1 MTEQLAREFKEV
13 DERAVSGLD
22 QRRKVALGTI
32 ALSFCAW
39 LRSRQGTS
47 IYLQHDAET
56 RNNADR
62 WQNPHTLIT
71 SETAMLRLFEER
83 LDPFPPDE
91 APPPPVGLMRFLWA
105 CTRGARGY
113 ILAFALLS
121 ASVSIYEA
129 WLFSFLGQVVDLLS
143 TWQSGGA
150 AGDEESRVLWGIG
163 IVLVVSIGL
172 VALRTMVQ
180 HQILAIN
187 LPLRLRWDFHRL
199 MLRQS
204 LSFFSDEFSGRVT
217 TKVMQ
222 TALSVR
228 EVLFTLI
235 EILPGIGV
243 YFIAI
248 IALAGGFALKL
259 MLPFLAWIVL
269 FGLAMVY
276 FVPRLGKVGQ
286 EQADARSSM
295 TGRIADAYTNI
306 TTVKLFSHSKRE
318 AHFARAA
325 MEDFKLTGFRQ
336 MRLVSQFEIVN
347 QALVVALILGAGGY
361 ALWLWHQGEV
371 GTGAVA
377 AITAMALRIN
387 GMSHWIMW
395 QMTSLF
401 ENIGTVQDGM
411 ATLTSGPKVQDVPDA
426 KVLEPAGGEVVFDN
440 VSFNYN
446 GERQV
451 LDGLTLHIRPG
462 EKIGLVGRSGA
473 GKSTLINLLLRFY
486 DVDRGEIR
494 IDGQN
499 IAEVTQDSL
508 RSVIGMVTQD
518 TSLLH
523 RSIRD
528 NIAYGRP
535 DATDEDIHRAAVN
548 AQADGFISQLSDKQ
562 GHSGYDT
569 LVGERGIKLSGGQR
583 QRIAI
588 ARVMLKNAPILLLD
602 EATSALD
609 SEVEVA
615 IQESLD
621 EMMQGKTVIAIAHRL
636 STIAAMDRLIVMDEG
651 RIVEQGTHAQLLE
664 KNGTYARLW
673 QHQSGGFLGEDRGLV
688 EVMEE

>member
-1 MTEQLAREFKEV
+1 
-13 DERAVSGLD
+13 
-22 QRRKVALGTI
+22 
-32 ALSFCAW
+32 
-39 LRSRQGTS
+39 
-47 IYLQHDAET
+47 
-56 RNNADR
+56 
-62 WQNPHTLIT
+62 
-71 SETAMLRLFEER
+71 MLRLFEQR

-411 ATLTSGPKVQDVPDA
+411 ATLTSGPKVQDAPDA
-426 KVLEPAGGEVVFDN
+426 RVLEPAGGEVVFDN

-651 RIVEQGTHAQLLE
+651 RIIEQGTHAQLLE

>member
-1 MTEQLAREFKEV
+1 
-13 DERAVSGLD
+13 
-22 QRRKVALGTI
+22 
-32 ALSFCAW
+32 
-39 LRSRQGTS
+39 
-47 IYLQHDAET
+47 
-56 RNNADR
+56 
-62 WQNPHTLIT
+62 
-71 SETAMLRLFEER
+71 MLRLFEER

-150 AGDEESRVLWGIG
+150 ASDEESRVLWGIG

-411 ATLTSGPKVQDVPDA
+411 ATLTSGPKVQDAPDA

-508 RSVIGMVTQD
+508 RSAIGMVTQD

-651 RIVEQGTHAQLLE
+651 RIIEQGTHAQLLE

>member
-1 MTEQLAREFKEV
+1 
-13 DERAVSGLD
+13 
-22 QRRKVALGTI
+22 
-32 ALSFCAW
+32 
-39 LRSRQGTS
+39 
-47 IYLQHDAET
+47 
-56 RNNADR
+56 
-62 WQNPHTLIT
+62 
-71 SETAMLRLFEER
+71 MLRVFER
-83 LDPFPPDE
+83 WLDPFPPDE
-91 APPPPVGLMRFLWA
+91 IPPPPLGLLRFLWA

-113 ILAFALLS
+113 ILALALFS
-121 ASVSIYEA
+121 AGVSIYEA
-129 WLFSFLGQVVDLLS
+129 WLFSFLGQVVDLLPA
-143 TWQSGGA
+143 WQAGGA
-150 AGDEESRVLWGIG
+150 SEQESRVLW
-163 IVLVVSIGL
+163 SIGGVLLGSIVL
-172 VALRTMVQ
+172 VALRTLMQ
-180 HQILAIN
+180 HQVLAIN

-222 TALSVR
+222 TALAVR

-235 EILPGIGV
+235 EVLPGIGV

-248 IALAGGFALKL
+248 IALAGGFALQL
-259 MLPFLAWIVL
+259 MLPFLAWGAL
-269 FGLAMVY
+269 FGLAMLY

-286 EQADARSSM
+286 EQAHARSSM
-295 TGRIADAYTNI
+295 TGRISDAYTNI

-347 QALVVALILGAGGY
+347 QALVVGLILDAGGY
-361 ALWLWHQGEV
+361 ALWLWHQGQV
-371 GTGAVA
+371 GAGAVA
-377 AITAMALRIN
+377 AVTAMALRIN

-411 ATLTSGPKVQDVPDA
+411 ATLTRGPKVQDAPDA
-426 KVLEPAGGEVVFDN
+426 GTLVTRGGAVTFDK

-451 LDGLTLHIRPG
+451 LDDLTLHIRPG
-462 EKIGLVGRSGA
+462 EKVGLVGRSGA

-486 DVDRGEIR
+486 DVNSGEIR

-499 IAEVTQDSL
+499 IAQVTQDSL
-508 RSVIGMVTQD
+508 RSAIGMVTQD

-523 RSIRD
+523 RTIRD

-535 DATDEDIHRAAVN
+535 EATEAQIRSAAAN
-548 AQADGFISQLSDKQ
+548 AQADGFISQLSDRQ

-621 EMMQGKTVIAIAHRL
+621 DMMQGKTVIAIAHRL

-651 RIVEQGTHAQLLE
+651 RIIEQGSHAELLE

-673 QHQSGGFLGEDRGLV
+673 RHQSGGFLGEDQGLV
-688 EVMEE
+688 EAVE

>member
-1 MTEQLAREFKEV
+1 M
-13 DERAVSGLD
+13 
-22 QRRKVALGTI
+22 
-32 ALSFCAW
+32 
-39 LRSRQGTS
+39 LRS
-47 IYLQHDAET
+47 
-56 RNNADR
+56 
-62 WQNPHTLIT
+62 
-71 SETAMLRLFEER
+71 FERR

-91 APPPPVGLMRFLWA
+91 IPPPPDGLARFLWA

-113 ILAFALLS
+113 ILAMAVFS
-121 ASVSIYEA
+121 AGVSIYEA
-129 WLFSFLGQVVDLLS
+129 WLFSFLGQVVDQLS
-143 TWQSGGA
+143 AWQAGGA
-150 AGDEESRVLWGIG
+150 AAIEEKRVLWSIA
-163 IVLVVSIGL
+163 IVLLTSIGL

-180 HQILAIN
+180 HQVLAIN

-222 TALSVR
+222 TALAVR
-228 EVLFTLI
+228 EVLFTVI
-235 EILPGIGV
+235 EIAPGIGV

-248 IALAGGFALKL
+248 IALAGGFDLKL

-269 FGLAMVY
+269 FGLAMWY
-276 FVPRLGKVGQ
+276 FVPRLGEVGQ
-286 EQADARSSM
+286 EQAHARSSM
-295 TGRIADAYTNI
+295 TGRISDAYTNI
-306 TTVKLFSHSKRE
+306 TTVKLFSHSRRE

-325 MEDFKLTGFRQ
+325 MEDFKHTGFRQ

-347 QALVVALILGAGGY
+347 QALVVGLILGAGGY

-395 QMTSLF
+395 QMTTLF

-411 ATLTSGPKVQDVPDA
+411 STLTRGPKVQDAPGA
-426 KVLEPAGGEVVFDN
+426 GVLQTTGGAVVFDN

-451 LDGLTLHIRPG
+451 LDGLNLAIHPG

-486 DVDRGEIR
+486 DVDSGEIR

-499 IAEVTQDSL
+499 IAQVTQDSL
-508 RSVIGMVTQD
+508 RSAIGMVTQD

-535 DATDEDIHRAAVN
+535 DATDEQVHRAAVN

-636 STIAAMDRLIVMDEG
+636 STIAAMDRLIVMDQG

-673 QHQSGGFLGEDRGLV
+673 RHQSGGFLGEDQAV
-688 EVMEE
+688 AEEME

>member
-1 MTEQLAREFKEV
+1 
-13 DERAVSGLD
+13 
-22 QRRKVALGTI
+22 
-32 ALSFCAW
+32 
-39 LRSRQGTS
+39 
-47 IYLQHDAET
+47 
-56 RNNADR
+56 
-62 WQNPHTLIT
+62 
-71 SETAMLRLFEER
+71 MLRLFEQR

-150 AGDEESRVLWGIG
+150 AGAEESRVLWGIG

-411 ATLTSGPKVQDVPDA
+411 ATLTSGPKVQDAPDA
-426 KVLEPAGGEVVFDN
+426 KVLQPAGGEVVFDN

-499 IAEVTQDSL
+499 IAKVTQDSL

-535 DATDEDIHRAAVN
+535 DATDADIHRAAVN
-548 AQADGFISQLSDKQ
+548 AQADGFISQLSDQQ

-651 RIVEQGTHAQLLE
+651 RIIEQGTHAQLLE

>member
-1 MTEQLAREFKEV
+1 MFRVF
-13 DERAVSGLD
+13 ER
-22 QRRKVALGTI
+22 
-32 ALSFCAW
+32 W
-39 LRSRQGTS
+39 
-47 IYLQHDAET
+47 
-56 RNNADR
+56 
-62 WQNPHTLIT
+62 
-71 SETAMLRLFEER
+71 

-91 APPPPVGLMRFLWA
+91 VPPPPVGLARFLWA

-113 ILAFALLS
+113 ILALALLS
-121 ASVSIYEA
+121 AGVSIYEA

-143 TWQSGGA
+143 AWQNGGDSGGQ
-150 AGDEESRVLWGIG
+150 ESRVLWGIG
-163 IVLVVSIGL
+163 LVLLTSVLL

-180 HQILAIN
+180 HQVLAIN

-222 TALSVR
+222 TALAVR
-228 EVLFTLI
+228 EVLFTVI
-235 EILPGIGV
+235 EIAPGIGV

-259 MLPFLAWIVL
+259 MLPFLAWIAL
-269 FGLAMVY
+269 FGVAMWY
-276 FVPRLGKVGQ
+276 FVPRLGQVGQ
-286 EQADARSSM
+286 EQANARSSM
-295 TGRIADAYTNI
+295 TGRVSDAYTNI

-325 MEDFKLTGFRQ
+325 MEDFKQTGFRQ

-347 QALVVALILGAGGY
+347 QALVVGLILGAGGY
-361 ALWLWHQGEV
+361 ALWLWHQGQV
-371 GTGAVA
+371 GAGAVA

-411 ATLTSGPKVQDVPDA
+411 ETLTRGPKVQDAPNAGVLVPS
-426 KVLEPAGGEVVFDN
+426 GGAVTFDN
-440 VSFNYN
+440 VHFNYN

-451 LDGLTLHIRPG
+451 LDGLSLHIRAG

-486 DVDRGEIR
+486 DVDSGTIR

-499 IAEVTQDSL
+499 IAQVTQDSL
-508 RSVIGMVTQD
+508 RSAIGMVTQD

-535 DATDEDIHRAAVN
+535 DATDAQVRSAAIS
-548 AQADGFISQLSDKQ
+548 AQADGFISQLSDRQ
-562 GHSGYDT
+562 GHTGYDT

-621 EMMQGKTVIAIAHRL
+621 DMMQGKTVIAIAHRL

-651 RIVEQGTHAQLLE
+651 RIIEQGTHAELLE
-664 KNGTYARLW
+664 RNGTYARLW
-673 QHQSGGFLGEDRGLV
+673 QHQSGGFLGEEQGLDEAMDRA
-688 EVMEE
+688 

>member
-1 MTEQLAREFKEV
+1 
-13 DERAVSGLD
+13 
-22 QRRKVALGTI
+22 
-32 ALSFCAW
+32 
-39 LRSRQGTS
+39 
-47 IYLQHDAET
+47 
-56 RNNADR
+56 
-62 WQNPHTLIT
+62 
-71 SETAMLRLFEER
+71 MLRVFER
-83 LDPFPPDE
+83 WLDPFPPDE
-91 APPPPVGLMRFLWA
+91 VPPPPVGLLRFLWG

-113 ILAFALLS
+113 ILALALFS
-121 ASVSIYEA
+121 AGVSIYEA
-129 WLFSFLGQVVDLLS
+129 WLFSFLGQVVDLLPA
-143 TWQSGGA
+143 WQAGTAASG
-150 AGDEESRVLWGIG
+150 EESRVLWGIG
-163 IVLVVSIGL
+163 LVLLASIGL
-172 VALRTMVQ
+172 VALRTLMQ
-180 HQILAIN
+180 HQVLAIN

-222 TALSVR
+222 TALAVR
-228 EVLFTLI
+228 EVLFTFI
-235 EILPGIGV
+235 EIIPGIGV

-248 IALAGGFALKL
+248 IALAGGFALQL
-259 MLPFLAWIVL
+259 MLPFMAWLVL
-269 FGLAMVY
+269 FGLAMLY
-276 FVPRLGKVGQ
+276 FVPRLGQVGQ
-286 EQADARSSM
+286 EQANARSSM
-295 TGRIADAYTNI
+295 TGRISDAYTNI

-361 ALWLWHQGEV
+361 ALWLWHQGQV
-371 GTGAVA
+371 GAGAVA

-401 ENIGTVQDGM
+401 ESIGTVQDGM
-411 ATLTSGPKVQDVPDA
+411 ATLTRGPKVQDAPNA
-426 KVLEPAGGEVVFDN
+426 GVLQTRGGAVTFDK
-440 VSFNYN
+440 VSFNYG

-451 LDGLTLHIRPG
+451 LDDLTLHIRPG
-462 EKIGLVGRSGA
+462 EKVGLVGRSGA

-486 DVDRGEIR
+486 DVNSGTIR
-494 IDGQN
+494 IDGQD

-508 RSVIGMVTQD
+508 RSAIGMVTQD

-535 DATDEDIHRAAVN
+535 DATDAQIRSAAAN

-583 QRIAI
+583 QRVAI

-651 RIVEQGTHAQLLE
+651 RIVEQGTHAELLG

-673 QHQSGGFLGEDRGLV
+673 QHQSGGFLGEDQGVV
-688 EVMEE
+688 ESVE

>member
-1 MTEQLAREFKEV
+1 
-13 DERAVSGLD
+13 
-22 QRRKVALGTI
+22 
-32 ALSFCAW
+32 
-39 LRSRQGTS
+39 
-47 IYLQHDAET
+47 
-56 RNNADR
+56 
-62 WQNPHTLIT
+62 
-71 SETAMLRLFEER
+71 MLRAFERR

-91 APPPPVGLMRFLWA
+91 APPPPVGLLRFLWA

-113 ILAFALLS
+113 VLALALLS
-121 ASVSIYEA
+121 AGVSIYEA
-129 WLFSFLGQVVDLLS
+129 WLFSFLGQVVDLLAA
-143 TWQSGGA
+143 WQAGGA
-150 AGDEESRVLWGIG
+150 ADGQETRVLWGIA
-163 IVLVVSIGL
+163 IVLLTSIGL

-180 HQILAIN
+180 HQVLAIN

-222 TALSVR
+222 TALAVR
-228 EVLFTLI
+228 EVLFTII
-235 EILPGIGV
+235 EIAPGIGV

-248 IALAGGFALKL
+248 IALAGGFDLKL
-259 MLPFLAWIVL
+259 ILPFIAWVAL
-269 FGLAMVY
+269 FGLAMLY
-276 FVPRLGKVGQ
+276 FVPRLGQVGQ
-286 EQADARSSM
+286 EQAHARSSM
-295 TGRIADAYTNI
+295 TGRVSDAYTNI

-347 QALVVALILGAGGY
+347 QALVVGLIAGAGGY

-377 AITAMALRIN
+377 AITAMALRVN

-411 ATLTSGPKVQDVPDA
+411 ETLTRGPKVQDAPNA
-426 KVLEPAGGEVVFDN
+426 GVLKTTGGAVDFDN

-462 EKIGLVGRSGA
+462 EKVGLVGRSGA

-486 DVDRGEIR
+486 DVDSGEIR

-499 IAEVTQDSL
+499 IAKVTQDSL
-508 RSVIGMVTQD
+508 RSAIGMVTQD

-535 DATDEDIHRAAVN
+535 DATEQQIRRAAAN
-548 AQADGFISQLSDKQ
+548 AQADAFIEQLSDRQ

-615 IQESLD
+615 IQESLN
-621 EMMQGKTVIAIAHRL
+621 EMMEGKTVIAIAHRL

-651 RIVEQGTHAQLLE
+651 RIIEQGTHSELLAR
-664 KNGTYARLW
+664 NGTYARLW
-673 QHQSGGFLGEDRGLV
+673 QHQSGGFLGEDQGV
-688 EVMEE
+688 AEAME

>member
-1 MTEQLAREFKEV
+1 
-13 DERAVSGLD
+13 
-22 QRRKVALGTI
+22 
-32 ALSFCAW
+32 
-39 LRSRQGTS
+39 
-47 IYLQHDAET
+47 
-56 RNNADR
+56 
-62 WQNPHTLIT
+62 
-71 SETAMLRLFEER
+71 MLRAFERR

-91 APPPPVGLMRFLWA
+91 VPPPPTGLARFLWA

-113 ILAFALLS
+113 IIAFAVLS
-121 ASVSIYEA
+121 AAVSIYEA
-129 WLFSFLGQVVDLLS
+129 WLFSFLGQVVHLLT
-143 TWQSGGA
+143 TWQQGGEA
-150 AGDEESRVLWGIG
+150 AAQESRVLWGMG
-163 IVLVVSIGL
+163 LVMVGSIAL

-222 TALSVR
+222 TALAVR
-228 EVLFTLI
+228 DVLFTLI

-248 IALAGGFALKL
+248 IALAGGFAPKL
-259 MLPFLAWIVL
+259 MLPFVAWLIL
-269 FGLAMVY
+269 FGLAMWY

-286 EQADARSSM
+286 EQAHARSSM
-295 TGRIADAYTNI
+295 TGRISDAYTNI
-306 TTVKLFSHSKRE
+306 ATVKLFSHSNRE

-325 MEDFKLTGFRQ
+325 MEDFKNTGFRQ

-347 QALVVALILGAGGY
+347 QALVVGLLMAAGGY
-361 ALWLWHQGEV
+361 ALWLCHLGEI

-401 ENIGTVQDGM
+401 ENIGTLQDGM
-411 ATLTSGPKVQDVPDA
+411 GTLTRGAKVQDA
-426 KVLEPAGGEVVFDN
+426 ANAGELSTTGGAVTFDN

-451 LDGLTLHIRPG
+451 LDGLSLNIRAG

-486 DVDRGEIR
+486 DVDSGEIR

-499 IAEVTQDSL
+499 IAHVTQDSL
-508 RSVIGMVTQD
+508 RSAIGMVTQD

-535 DATDEDIHRAAVN
+535 DATDEQVRSAAAS
-548 AQADGFISQLSDKQ
+548 AQADEFISQLSDRQ

-583 QRIAI
+583 QRVAI

-621 EMMQGKTVIAIAHRL
+621 HMMQGKTVIAIAHRL
-636 STIAAMDRLIVMDEG
+636 STIAAMDRLIVMDQG
-651 RIVEQGTHAQLLE
+651 RILEQGTHAELLA
-664 KNGTYARLW
+664 KNGIYARLW
-673 QHQSGGFLGEDRGLV
+673 QHQSGGFLGEDQLV
-688 EVMEE
+688 PEGINQG

>member
-1 MTEQLAREFKEV
+1 
-13 DERAVSGLD
+13 
-22 QRRKVALGTI
+22 
-32 ALSFCAW
+32 
-39 LRSRQGTS
+39 
-47 IYLQHDAET
+47 
-56 RNNADR
+56 
-62 WQNPHTLIT
+62 
-71 SETAMLRLFEER
+71 MLRLFEER

-143 TWQSGGA
+143 TWQSGGTA
-150 AGDEESRVLWGIG
+150 SDEESRVLWGIG

-411 ATLTSGPKVQDVPDA
+411 ATLTSGPKVQDAPNA

-451 LDGLTLHIRPG
+451 LDGLTLQIRPG

-651 RIVEQGTHAQLLE
+651 RIIEQGTHAQLLE